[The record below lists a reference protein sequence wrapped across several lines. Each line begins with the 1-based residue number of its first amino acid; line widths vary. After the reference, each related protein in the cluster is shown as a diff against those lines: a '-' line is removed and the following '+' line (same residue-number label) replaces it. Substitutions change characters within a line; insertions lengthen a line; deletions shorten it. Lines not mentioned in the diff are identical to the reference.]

1 MSGPPRAGNRIRFPC
16 DRAQSVD
23 SCQNP
28 LRYNQAVE
36 QSSSSDVQAS
46 TRPRF
51 WVGPLLAGCCF
62 AFGYGITHRVVTL
75 QGNAENPQS
84 ESFESVG
91 FPGEALQSLRSL
103 SNDQN
108 TDLQVD
114 MVSIE
119 AAEAVDRKAKQ
130 DAEKRVEEARPAELA
145 LQAPTAPA
153 WTAPTWSQPDES
165 PKPDQGVKDDA
176 SMALPSQSVSD
187 PDTAV
192 LVSPD
197 MPDSQADSIPVPDP
211 PVLVAEPESLAEPVS
226 QPVLAPGFDPIEPV
240 FAPMPPPQP

>member
-1 MSGPPRAGNRIRFPC
+1 
-16 DRAQSVD
+16 
-23 SCQNP
+23 
-28 LRYNQAVE
+28 
-36 QSSSSDVQAS
+36 
-46 TRPRF
+46 
-51 WVGPLLAGCCF
+51 
-62 AFGYGITHRVVTL
+62 VVTL
-75 QGNAENPQS
+75 QGNADNPQS
-84 ESFESVG
+84 ELFESVG

-165 PKPDQGVKDDA
+165 PRPDQGVKDDA
-176 SMALPSQSVSD
+176 SMVLPPQSVSD

-197 MPDSQADSIPVPDP
+197 LSDSQVDSIPVPDP
-211 PVLVAEPESLAEPVS
+211 PVLVAEPEPFTEPVPQS
-226 QPVLAPGFDPIEPV
+226 VLAPVPDSIEPV
-240 FAPMPPPQP
+240 PAPMPPPQP

>member
-1 MSGPPRAGNRIRFPC
+1 M
-16 DRAQSVD
+16 
-23 SCQNP
+23 
-28 LRYNQAVE
+28 E
-36 QSSSSDVQAS
+36 QSSASDVQTS
-46 TRPRF
+46 SRPRF

-75 QGNAENPQS
+75 QGNADNPQS

-91 FPGEALQSLRSL
+91 FPGEELQSLRSL
-103 SNDQN
+103 NTEQN

-130 DAEKRVEEARPAELA
+130 DAEKRVEEARPSELA

-153 WTAPTWSQPDES
+153 WTAPTWSQPDDS
-165 PKPDQGVKDDA
+165 PKPDQGEKDDA
-176 SMALPSQSVSD
+176 SMALPTQSASD
-187 PDTAV
+187 PDNAV

-211 PVLVAEPESLAEPVS
+211 PVLVAEPEPFMEPVP
-226 QPVLAPGFDPIEPV
+226 QPVLAPISDPIEPV
-240 FAPMPPPQP
+240 SAPMPPPQP

>member
-1 MSGPPRAGNRIRFPC
+1 M
-16 DRAQSVD
+16 
-23 SCQNP
+23 
-28 LRYNQAVE
+28 E
-36 QSSSSDVQAS
+36 QSNASDVQAS

-51 WVGPLLAGCCF
+51 WIGPLLAGCCF

-75 QGNAENPQS
+75 QGNADKPQS
-84 ESFESVG
+84 ETFESVG
-91 FPGEALQSLRSL
+91 FPGETLQTLRSL
-103 SNDQN
+103 NTDKT

-130 DAEKRVEEARPAELA
+130 NAEKRVEEARSSELA

-153 WTAPTWSQPDES
+153 WTAPTWSQPDQS
-165 PKPDQGVKDDA
+165 QKPEPGVTDDDA
-176 SMALPSQSVSD
+176 SMALPRQPASD

-197 MPDSQADSIPVPDP
+197 MSDSQADSIPVPDP
-211 PVLVAEPESLAEPVS
+211 PVLVAEPEPFTAPVPQLVLDPVPEPIQPVS
-226 QPVLAPGFDPIEPV
+226 API
-240 FAPMPPPQP
+240 PPPQP

>member
-1 MSGPPRAGNRIRFPC
+1 M
-16 DRAQSVD
+16 
-23 SCQNP
+23 
-28 LRYNQAVE
+28 E
-36 QSSSSDVQAS
+36 QSSASDVQIS

-75 QGNAENPQS
+75 QGNADNPQS

-91 FPGEALQSLRSL
+91 FPGETLQTLRSL
-103 SNDQN
+103 DTDKN

-130 DAEKRVEEARPAELA
+130 DAEKRVEEARGSELA

-153 WTAPTWSQPDES
+153 WTAPTWSQPDQS
-165 PKPDQGVKDDA
+165 PKPDPGMTDGDA
-176 SMALPSQSVSD
+176 SMALPPQPASD
-187 PDTAV
+187 SDTAV

-197 MPDSQADSIPVPDP
+197 LSDSQPDSTPVPDR
-211 PVLVAEPESLAEPVS
+211 PVLVAEPESFTAPVPQSVLVPAPDLIEPVS
-226 QPVLAPGFDPIEPV
+226 
-240 FAPMPPPQP
+240 APMPPPQP